1 METTQNA
8 GSPCSLGFPQGAK
21 GWSSLAWSPK
31 YRNLCEE
38 NFRQLGKTSGQL
50 GETSGQLGETSG
62 QLGETS
68 LSEVSMTSP
77 RIQMHSVQGGS
88 RPAVGSCF
96 PLRQKTQRRRNRTD
110 LDGNEIWTRTGI
122 MRRKNA

>member
-1 METTQNA
+1 METVVNA
-8 GSPCSLGFPQGAK
+8 GPSCSWGLTQGAK
-21 GWSSLAWSPK
+21 DWSSLAWSPK

-68 LSEVSMTSP
+68 LCEEVTSS
-77 RIQMHSVQGGS
+77 RIQMHSVHGGS
-88 RPAVGSCF
+88 QPALGSCF
-96 PLRQKTQRRRNRTD
+96 SLRLKEQQRRNWTD
-110 LDGNEIWTRTGI
+110 LNGNEIWTRTRI